1 MEIDKNIISCWHKQ
15 MLILQHIIQKP
26 KQDTLGLLIR
36 PVLTMLIVLLLLSSM
51 FIKGRKSNFL
61 SNPLQL
67 FLSLILKMKYV
78 PDGKKLE
85 FLYFPSLDQVRNV
98 HNHPRLILNP
108 MHYKKKTFLNF
119 KGIEKVLIKTIPQI
133 RMFLNQIHVV
143 NMNNEI
149 AKVS

>member
-1 MEIDKNIISCWHKQ
+1 
-15 MLILQHIIQKP
+15 
-26 KQDTLGLLIR
+26 
-36 PVLTMLIVLLLLSSM
+36 
-51 FIKGRKSNFL
+51 
-61 SNPLQL
+61 
-67 FLSLILKMKYV
+67 MKYV
-78 PDGKKLE
+78 PDGKKLK
-85 FLYFPSLDQVRNV
+85 FLYFPSLDQVRNM

-108 MHYKKKTFLNF
+108 MHNKKKEAFLNF

>member
-78 PDGKKLE
+78 PDGKKLK
-85 FLYFPSLDQVRNV
+85 FLYFPSLDQVSNM